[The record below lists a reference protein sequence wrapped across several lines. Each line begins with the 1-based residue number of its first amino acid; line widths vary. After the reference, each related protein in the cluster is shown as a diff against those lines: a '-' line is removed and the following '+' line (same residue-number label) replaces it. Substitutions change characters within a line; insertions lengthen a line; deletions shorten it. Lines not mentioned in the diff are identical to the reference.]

1 MQLPLYRYQ
10 AISKEGKKTFGVI
23 NADSFEIAKENLQ
36 KQKILVVK
44 LFSFKEKSKQLSLPK
59 DLVVSFTRDLSQ
71 LLRAGLPLYE
81 SLMAIEEKYRANK
94 AHSLFLDLC
103 DKIKSGMH
111 LSCALALYP
120 KVFDQVYISMIESAE
135 ETGKLASTFTQL
147 EKLIVR
153 QQKLKNQLTSAM
165 IYPMFLMGF
174 CFVVVNALFFF
185 LIPSMEQLFE
195 ERELHSFTAAII
207 GISKFLR
214 RNGIYIG
221 ISLLV
226 TISSCVIFFSKPSG
240 KLLLQKFYLKV
251 PILNRMIT
259 QAVLSRFCRGLSI
272 MLAGS
277 VSLLDAL
284 KLSKG
289 IMKNPYFEKV
299 ITNVERKVEQ
309 GGKLSDELMKSPLI
323 PTLVTR
329 MLTIAEE
336 TGSVSEMLESIAD
349 IYEEELGRSLA
360 RFTTLLQ
367 PVMLLFLAFIV
378 GTVILSILLPLT
390 DVGSFL
396 NT

>member
-1 MQLPLYRYQ
+1 MPLYRYQ

-23 NADSFEIAKENLQ
+23 NADSFEVAKENLQ
-36 KQKILVVK
+36 KQKILVIK

-81 SLMAIEEKYRANK
+81 SLMAVEEKYRSNK
-94 AHSLFLDLC
+94 AHPLFLDLC
-103 DKIKSGMH
+103 DKVKSGMQ
-111 LSCALALYP
+111 LSSALTLYP

-135 ETGKLASTFTQL
+135 ETGKLASTFSQL

-153 QQKLKNQLTSAM
+153 QQKLKKQLTSAM

-195 ERELHSFTAAII
+195 ERELHPFTAVII

-214 RNGIYIG
+214 SNGPYIG
-221 ISLLV
+221 ISLLAIV
-226 TISSCVIFFSKPSG
+226 IFCVIYFSKPAG

-259 QAVLSRFCRGLSI
+259 QAVLSRFCRSLSI

-299 ITNVERKVEQ
+299 ITNVESKVEQ
-309 GGKLSDELMKSPLI
+309 GGKLSEELTKSPLI

-336 TGSVSEMLESIAD
+336 TGNVSEMLESISD

-360 RFTTLLQ
+360 RFTALLQ
-367 PVMLLFLAFIV
+367 PVMLLFLAFVV